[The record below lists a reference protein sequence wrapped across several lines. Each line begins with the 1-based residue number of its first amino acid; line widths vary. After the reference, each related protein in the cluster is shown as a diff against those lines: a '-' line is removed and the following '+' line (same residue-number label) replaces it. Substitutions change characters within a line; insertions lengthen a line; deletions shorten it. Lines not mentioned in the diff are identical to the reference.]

1 MTPAD
6 RARASREAQG
16 LPPTIDDPETVAR
29 LAALI
34 AAKIG
39 GRDG

>member
-1 MTPAD
+1 MSAAD
-6 RARASREAQG
+6 RARASRRAQG
-16 LPPTIDDPETVAR
+16 LPDTIVDPDTVAR

-39 GRDG
+39 DRDG